1 VCVCGESRDVRSM
14 GDIPGLSECSQFN
27 DTVDQVTGRVYGQQ
41 KFCANYPCKSFLLK
55 TDEEE
60 N

>member
-27 DTVDQVTGRVYGQQ
+27 DTVDQVTGRVYGLQ

-55 TDEEE
+55 TGEEE